1 MENENM
7 ETSKTFTEACAE
19 SQKISIAKN
28 AKERVIKFLNLNGG
42 FLYSSK
48 KPYRKDANPF
58 MEYRNMEITAARP
71 LRDDRV
77 FPLETVRVQEFRRK
91 HDLEAGDTVIHTGPF
106 ADELARSMNALA
118 VTIAA
123 DVYFRNNAY
132 NPESEEGR
140 KLLAHEMTHV
150 SQHREGRITKT
161 TTRKELEEEAARE
174 ENQEEYNPDPAVPVE
189 AGKEVVRIRRSRLKV
204 ICREV
209 AGDIQGW
216 LEEQRTLLSGQE
228 YLRLLCAYSTWLERR
243 I

>member
-7 ETSKTFTEACAE
+7 ENAKTFTEACAE
-19 SQKISIAKN
+19 SQKLSIAKN
-28 AKERVIKFLNLNGG
+28 AKERIVKFLNLNSG
-42 FLYSSK
+42 FLYGSK
-48 KPYRKDANPF
+48 RPYRKDANPF
-58 MEYRNMEITAARP
+58 TEYQNMEIPAARP
-71 LRDDRV
+71 IHNDRV
-77 FPLETVRVQEFRRK
+77 FPLETVRIQEFRRK
-91 HDLEAGDTVIHTGPF
+91 HDFEAEDTVIHTGPF

-118 VTIAA
+118 VTIAT

-150 SQHREGRITKT
+150 SQHNEGRITKT

-174 ENQEEYNPDPAVPVE
+174 ENLEEYNPDPAVPVE
-189 AGKEVVRIRRSRLKV
+189 AGREVVRVRRSLLKV

-209 AGDIQGW
+209 AGDIRGW
-216 LEEQRTLLSGQE
+216 MEKQKSGLSEQE
-228 YLRLLCAYSTWLERR
+228 YLRLLCAYSTWLKRR